1 MGSQGEVNQREGQKE
16 RWRRGHREKCGD
28 RGEGSEGRMEE
39 RSQEGWDP
47 REGGPTGGR
56 RQQEAAV
63 KGLSLASVLSTF
75 LAYRKARA
83 FCHVKILPPF

>member
-1 MGSQGEVNQREGQKE
+1 MEEGSQGE
-16 RWRRGHREKCGD
+16 WGD

-47 REGGPTGGR
+47 REGEGGPTGGR